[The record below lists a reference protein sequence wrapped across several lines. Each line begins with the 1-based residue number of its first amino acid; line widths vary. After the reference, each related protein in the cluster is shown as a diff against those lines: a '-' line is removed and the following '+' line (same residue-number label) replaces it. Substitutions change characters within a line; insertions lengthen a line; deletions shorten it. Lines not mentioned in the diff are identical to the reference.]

1 MSDFVGIVKE
11 DLVGEL
17 HSGVLSRF
25 LPACIDFS
33 EVCFG
38 SESASGQQALSERA
52 NTHFERFGGVPLG
65 RFLLSKTSN
74 HG

>member
-1 MSDFVGIVKE
+1 MNGILGYFHASYLLALTLVKFV
-11 DLVGEL
+11 LVQRAL
-17 HSGVLSRF
+17 L
-25 LPACIDFS
+25 
-33 EVCFG
+33 
-38 SESASGQQALSERA
+38 GQQALSERA